1 MSKNKNELSILEQSQ
16 NRVNIMSDTL
26 VNAINVHAGESAIQI
41 KTDSDGKEYL
51 SATFKLKNPTKKMD
65 TIIVNDISVAESL
78 ERIRKA
84 DSLGEVSSFVLAK
97 ELSNIADTD
106 ASKCGFDNS
115 ESLAGALLGKAKST
129 LANYKRVGQYFINDD
144 YTLKGAIPQEASI
157 SLLNQLLSFV
167 TMENEDGEPDIRI
180 VEIFFKYGIITPYMK
195 QADYKKV
202 LKALAEFMK
211 QDSDKPLFDMDDEE
225 IKAFIDAFKSYL
237 NPKNESKQTES
248 KKEDKKEDESESGEV
263 EKTPQIVIGQSMSM
277 IKTLEDNFI
286 YLGVTDEQ
294 KAIIDTWLDNLYTTL
309 SDMLGENE
317 E

>member
-1 MSKNKNELSILEQSQ
+1 MSKKNEISLLEQAQERAS
-16 NRVNIMSDTL
+16 IMSDSL
-26 VNAINVHAGESAIQI
+26 INAVNVHAGESAIQL

-51 SATFKLKNPTKKMD
+51 SATFKLKSPTKKMD
-65 TIIVNDISVAESL
+65 VVVVNDMAVAESL

-115 ESLAGALLGKAKST
+115 ESLAGALLGKGKST

-144 YTLKGAIPQEASI
+144 YTLKGAIPQETSI

-167 TMENEDGEPDIRI
+167 ITEDENGEPDIRN
-180 VEIFFKYGIITPYMK
+180 VEVFFKYGIITPYMK

-202 LKALAEFMK
+202 LKSLSEFMK
-211 QDSDKPLFDMDDEE
+211 RPSDKPLYDMDDDEIKDF
-225 IKAFIDAFKSYL
+225 IKAFKDFITPAKE
-237 NPKNESKQTES
+237 NKKQEN
-248 KKEDKKEDESESGEV
+248 KEQENKEQESENGEQ

-277 IKTLEDNFI
+277 IKTLEENFN
-286 YLGVTDEQ
+286 YLGVSEEQ
-294 KAIIDTWLDNLYTTL
+294 KDLISTWLDNLYAT
-309 SDMLGENE
+309 LGELLGDTE
-317 E
+317 Q

>member
-1 MSKNKNELSILEQSQ
+1 MSKKNEISLLEQAQERAS
-16 NRVNIMSDTL
+16 IMSDSL
-26 VNAINVHAGESAIQI
+26 INAVNVHAGESAIQL

-51 SATFKLKNPTKKMD
+51 SATFKLKSPTKKMD
-65 TIIVNDISVAESL
+65 TIVVNDIAVAESL

-115 ESLAGALLGKAKST
+115 ESLAGALLGKGKST

-144 YTLKGAIPQEASI
+144 YTLKGAIPQETSI

-167 TMENEDGEPDIRI
+167 ITEDENGEPDIRN
-180 VEIFFKYGIITPYMK
+180 VEVFFKYGIITPYMK

-202 LKALAEFMK
+202 LKALSEFMK
-211 QDSDKPLFDMDDEE
+211 RPSDKPLYDMDDDE
-225 IKAFIDAFKSYL
+225 IKGFIKEFKDFIT
-237 NPKNESKQTES
+237 PAKES
-248 KKEDKKEDESESGEV
+248 KKQESKEQENKEQESESGEQ

-277 IKTLEDNFI
+277 IKTLEENFN
-286 YLGVTDEQ
+286 YLGVSEEQ
-294 KAIIDTWLDNLYTTL
+294 KDLISTWLDNLYAT
-309 SDMLGENE
+309 LGELLGDTE